1 MALLELW
8 DAHGRRA
15 CPLDDDGQ
23 KVVIGKKADVDLII
37 EDDPSVSRVHA
48 RLERVSGV
56 WVIQDLNSTNGTYVN
71 GERVFNTR
79 VLRDK
84 DEIMLGRTR
93 LRFYAQS
100 VSAELSTDRTGQPP
114 LLTPKERQVL
124 IELCRPFGRGSSFTE
139 PASVREI
146 AARLYVSEAAVKQ
159 HLSNLYDKFEI
170 LDDDSLPARR
180 VRLANAALE
189 TGAVRLSDLEDPDD
203 GET

>member
-1 MALLELW
+1 MALLEMW
-8 DAHGRRA
+8 DVHGRRN

-23 KVVIGKKADVDLII
+23 KVVIGKKADVDRTIG
-37 EDDPSVSRVHA
+37 DDPSVSRVHA
-48 RLERVSGV
+48 RLERVGGV
-56 WVIQDLNSTNGTYVN
+56 WVIEDLNSTNGTYVN

-100 VSAELSTDRTGQPP
+100 VSSEDSTARTGQPP

-146 AARLYVSEAAVKQ
+146 AARLYVTEAAVKQ
-159 HLSNLYDKFEI
+159 HLSNLYDKFGIAE
-170 LDDDSLPARR
+170 DYSLAKRR

-203 GET
+203 AET